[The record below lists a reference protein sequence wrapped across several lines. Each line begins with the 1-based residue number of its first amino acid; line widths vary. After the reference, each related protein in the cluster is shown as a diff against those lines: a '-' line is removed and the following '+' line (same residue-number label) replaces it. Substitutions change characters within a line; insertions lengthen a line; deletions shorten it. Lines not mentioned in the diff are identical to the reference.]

1 MFISEGVIL
10 NKFIKTIK
18 SESFITIF
26 LCAFLPLFILGIFVI
41 PFYADRSIKK
51 NVTKI
56 QSQAQ
61 LIVNQIRTTGY
72 LENPTIEFI
81 NTELVALGNAYS
93 GRILITDSSLNVV
106 KDTYGIDEGKTILWE
121 NAISSL
127 NGNSN
132 TFYDK
137 KNSVVIVTVPIY
149 SLTNETEA
157 SNSDNNALSLTPS
170 KKVAGILIITHSI
183 DDILQDSIFIRNL
196 ILDITLIV
204 SVLGIVVA
212 IVMSNKFSN
221 QIKKLGEYIH
231 SVRETKKKTNY
242 VPKYMELK
250 AALSE
255 FEKFKEK
262 TESLEQSRQ
271 EFVSNVSH
279 ELKTPLAS
287 VKVLADSLTSFP
299 DAPIDMY
306 KEFMTDITA
315 EIDRE
320 TKIINDLLSLV
331 KLDRKAAAL
340 NIEQISLNDMIE
352 SILKMLKPLAE
363 KSGVDLVIESF
374 RPVMCDAD
382 PVKLSLAI
390 MNLVENGIKYNKKN
404 GAVHVTLNSD
414 KNYAYIR
421 VEDTGI
427 GMPKDALNHIF
438 ERFYRVDK
446 SHSKEIGGTG
456 LGLSIVK
463 EIIALHGGEIKVSSI
478 EDIGS
483 VFDIRMPLRYVSDN
497 GPLVESTKPA
507 TVESRKPATVES
519 RKPAT
524 VESRKPAALE
534 RIKSV
539 VEGKKPIVKGDNS
552 VVEGKN
558 PVVKGEDSV
567 VEGKKPVEKVEIS
580 VIEGK
585 KPVDGGIKQ

>member
-231 SVRETKKKTNY
+231 SVRETKKKINY

-463 EIIALHGGEIKVSSI
+463 EIIALQGGEIKVSSI

-507 TVESRKPATVES
+507 TVESRKPA
-519 RKPAT
+519 
-524 VESRKPAALE
+524 ALE

-539 VEGKKPIVKGDNS
+539 VEGKKPIS
-552 VVEGKN
+552 
-558 PVVKGEDSV
+558 ED
-567 VEGKKPVEKVEIS
+567 KKPVEKVETS

>member
-507 TVESRKPATVES
+507 TVESRKPA
-519 RKPAT
+519 
-524 VESRKPAALE
+524 ALE

-539 VEGKKPIVKGDNS
+539 VEGKKPVVKGDNS

-558 PVVKGEDSV
+558 PV
-567 VEGKKPVEKVEIS
+567 EKVETS

>member
-497 GPLVESTKPA
+497 GPLVESAK
-507 TVESRKPATVES
+507 S
-519 RKPAT
+519 AT

-539 VEGKKPIVKGDNS
+539 VEGKKPIS
-552 VVEGKN
+552 
-558 PVVKGEDSV
+558 ED
-567 VEGKKPVEKVEIS
+567 KKPVEKVETS

>member
-231 SVRETKKKTNY
+231 SVRETKKKINY

-507 TVESRKPATVES
+507 TVESRKPA
-519 RKPAT
+519 
-524 VESRKPAALE
+524 ALE

-539 VEGKKPIVKGDNS
+539 VEGKKPVVKGDNS

-558 PVVKGEDSV
+558 PVVKGDNSV
-567 VEGKKPVEKVEIS
+567 VEGKNPVEKVETS

>member
-507 TVESRKPATVES
+507 TVESRKPA
-519 RKPAT
+519 
-524 VESRKPAALE
+524 ALE

-539 VEGKKPIVKGDNS
+539 VEGKKPVVKGDNS

-558 PVVKGEDSV
+558 PV
-567 VEGKKPVEKVEIS
+567 
-580 VIEGK
+580 
-585 KPVDGGIKQ
+585 DGGIKQ

>member
-212 IVMSNKFSN
+212 ILMSNKFSN

-231 SVRETKKKTNY
+231 SVRETKKKINY

-507 TVESRKPATVES
+507 TVESRKPA
-519 RKPAT
+519 
-524 VESRKPAALE
+524 ALE

-558 PVVKGEDSV
+558 PV
-567 VEGKKPVEKVEIS
+567 
-580 VIEGK
+580 
-585 KPVDGGIKQ
+585 DGGIKQ

>member
-231 SVRETKKKTNY
+231 SVRETKKKINY

-507 TVESRKPATVES
+507 TVESRKPA
-519 RKPAT
+519 
-524 VESRKPAALE
+524 ALE

-539 VEGKKPIVKGDNS
+539 VEGKKPIS
-552 VVEGKN
+552 
-558 PVVKGEDSV
+558 ED
-567 VEGKKPVEKVEIS
+567 KKPVEKVETS

-585 KPVDGGIKQ
+585 KSVDGGIKQ

>member
-231 SVRETKKKTNY
+231 SVRETKKKINY

-507 TVESRKPATVES
+507 TVESRKPA
-519 RKPAT
+519 
-524 VESRKPAALE
+524 ALE

-539 VEGKKPIVKGDNS
+539 VEGKKPVVKGDNS

-558 PVVKGEDSV
+558 PV
-567 VEGKKPVEKVEIS
+567 EKVETS

>member
-231 SVRETKKKTNY
+231 SVRETKKKINY

-507 TVESRKPATVES
+507 TVESRKPA
-519 RKPAT
+519 
-524 VESRKPAALE
+524 ALE

-567 VEGKKPVEKVEIS
+567 VEGKKPVEKVETS

-585 KPVDGGIKQ
+585 KSVDGGIKQ

>member
-507 TVESRKPATVES
+507 TVESRKPA
-519 RKPAT
+519 
-524 VESRKPAALE
+524 ALE

-539 VEGKKPIVKGDNS
+539 VEGKKPVVKGDNS

-558 PVVKGEDSV
+558 PVVKGDNSV
-567 VEGKKPVEKVEIS
+567 VEGKNPVEKVETS

>member
-287 VKVLADSLTSFP
+287 VKVLADYLTSFP

-507 TVESRKPATVES
+507 TVESRKPA
-519 RKPAT
+519 
-524 VESRKPAALE
+524 ALE

-539 VEGKKPIVKGDNS
+539 VEGKKPVVKGDNS
-552 VVEGKN
+552 VV
-558 PVVKGEDSV
+558 
-567 VEGKKPVEKVEIS
+567 
-580 VIEGK
+580 EGK

>member
-231 SVRETKKKTNY
+231 SVRETKKKINY

-507 TVESRKPATVES
+507 TVESRKPA
-519 RKPAT
+519 
-524 VESRKPAALE
+524 ALE

-539 VEGKKPIVKGDNS
+539 VEGKKPVVKGDNS

-558 PVVKGEDSV
+558 PVVKGDNSV
-567 VEGKKPVEKVEIS
+567 VEGKNPVEKVETS

-585 KPVDGGIKQ
+585 NPVDGGIKQ

>member
-149 SLTNETEA
+149 SLTNETEV

-231 SVRETKKKTNY
+231 SVRETKKKINY

-507 TVESRKPATVES
+507 TVESRKPA
-519 RKPAT
+519 
-524 VESRKPAALE
+524 ALE

-539 VEGKKPIVKGDNS
+539 VEGKKPIS
-552 VVEGKN
+552 
-558 PVVKGEDSV
+558 ED
-567 VEGKKPVEKVEIS
+567 KKPVEKVETS

>member
-497 GPLVESTKPA
+497 GPLVESTK
-507 TVESRKPATVES
+507 S
-519 RKPAT
+519 AT

-539 VEGKKPIVKGDNS
+539 VEGKKPIS
-552 VVEGKN
+552 
-558 PVVKGEDSV
+558 ED
-567 VEGKKPVEKVEIS
+567 KKPETSI
-580 VIEGK
+580 IEGK
-585 KPVDGGIKQ
+585 KPIDGGIKQ

>member
-242 VPKYMELK
+242 VPKYLELK
-250 AALSE
+250 TALSE

-507 TVESRKPATVES
+507 TVESRKPA
-519 RKPAT
+519 
-524 VESRKPAALE
+524 ALE

-539 VEGKKPIVKGDNS
+539 VEGKKPVVKGDNS

-558 PVVKGEDSV
+558 PV
-567 VEGKKPVEKVEIS
+567 EKVETS

>member
-231 SVRETKKKTNY
+231 SVRETKKKINY

-507 TVESRKPATVES
+507 TVESRKPA
-519 RKPAT
+519 A

-539 VEGKKPIVKGDNS
+539 VEGKKPIS
-552 VVEGKN
+552 
-558 PVVKGEDSV
+558 ED
-567 VEGKKPVEKVEIS
+567 KKPVEKVETS

>member
-507 TVESRKPATVES
+507 TVESRKPA
-519 RKPAT
+519 
-524 VESRKPAALE
+524 ALE

-539 VEGKKPIVKGDNS
+539 VEGKKPVVKGDNS

-567 VEGKKPVEKVEIS
+567 VEGKKPVEKVETS